1 MEQQQQVKNI
11 TKPIV
16 KILLTVLFLCCLLD
30 MPYGYFQLVRFV
42 GMTGFIVLAYLDKEK
57 EDKTIMIIWICSA
70 LLINPIFKI
79 ALGRSIW
86 NIVDVIWSIILL
98 TTLIIDYNADRKKNH
113 S

>member
-1 MEQQQQVKNI
+1 MKNI

-16 KILLTVLFLCCLLD
+16 KILLTVLFLSCLLD

-42 GMTGFIVLAYLDKEK
+42 GMTGFIVLVYLDKER

-70 LLINPIFKI
+70 VLINPIFKV
-79 ALGRSIW
+79 ALGRTIW
-86 NIVDVIWSIILL
+86 NIVDVIWSIALL

-113 S
+113 T